1 MLENVT
7 LAAAEPRV
15 VEAICVYVFPA
26 ANVVTPLLYAV
37 QGSGCVS

>member
-7 LAAAEPRV
+7 LAAAVPRV

-26 ANVVTPLLYAV
+26 ANVVTP
-37 QGSGCVS
+37 

>member
-26 ANVVTPLLYAV
+26 AILLIDLL
-37 QGSGCVS
+37 C